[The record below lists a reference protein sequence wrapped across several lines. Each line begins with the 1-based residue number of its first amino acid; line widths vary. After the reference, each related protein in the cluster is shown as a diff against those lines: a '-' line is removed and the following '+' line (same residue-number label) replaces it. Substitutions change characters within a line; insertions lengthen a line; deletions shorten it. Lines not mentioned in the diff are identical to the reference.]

1 MSEILIKLRI
11 KEMLQGKIK
20 KYLLFGFVE
29 IFLVVAGILIALSIN
44 NWNNKRTQ
52 RNDELK
58 IYQSISRRI
67 QEDKLVIL
75 DDIEYNNTYLEQ
87 MRFADRIISEN
98 DRFRMD
104 TLIHIIPNLF
114 RYSDSDKSSNIYQN
128 LVNSGELKILENS
141 EITSGLQELEQTY
154 IYMTRIE
161 NIHRQLILDIIGRDI
176 IKNMDLTAV
185 TASQPEV
192 FYSFQFH
199 NLIFLAI
206 RIMEEKDDIY
216 QNALLQIDDI
226 TALIEK
232 DIIK

>member
-1 MSEILIKLRI
+1 MSEIFMKLRI
-11 KEMLQGKIK
+11 KQMLQGKIK

-44 NWNNKRTQ
+44 NWNNRRTQ

-75 DDIEYNNTYLEQ
+75 DDIGYNYTYLDQ

-98 DRFRMD
+98 DRAEMD

-114 RYSDSDKSSNIYQN
+114 RYSDSDKSSDIYQN
-128 LVNSGELKILENS
+128 LVNSGELKILANS

-154 IYMTRIE
+154 IYMTRME
-161 NIHRQLILDIIGRDI
+161 NIHRQLIMDIIGRDI
-176 IKNMDLTAV
+176 IKNMDLTTV

-199 NLIFLAI
+199 NLIFLTI

-216 QNALLQIDDI
+216 QNALLQIDEI
-226 TALIEK
+226 SALIEK
-232 DIIK
+232 DITK

>member
-1 MSEILIKLRI
+1 MSEIFMKLRI
-11 KEMLQGKIK
+11 KEMLQGKMK

-44 NWNNKRTQ
+44 NWNNRRTQ

-75 DDIEYNNTYLEQ
+75 EDIGYNNTYLEQ

-98 DRFRMD
+98 DRTKID
-104 TLIHIIPNLF
+104 TLLHIIPNLF
-114 RYSDSDKSSNIYQN
+114 RYSDSDQSSNIYQN
-128 LVNSGELKILENS
+128 LVASGELKILENS
-141 EITSGLQELEQTY
+141 EITTELQELEGTY
-154 IYMTRIE
+154 IYMTRME
-161 NIHRQLILDIIGRDI
+161 NMHRQLILDVIGRDI
-176 IKNMDLTAV
+176 IMNMDLTTV

-199 NLIFLAI
+199 NLIFLTI

-216 QNALLQIDDI
+216 QYALLQINDI
-226 TALIEK
+226 AALIKK
-232 DIIK
+232 DISK

>member
-1 MSEILIKLRI
+1 
-11 KEMLQGKIK
+11 
-20 KYLLFGFVE
+20 
-29 IFLVVAGILIALSIN
+29 
-44 NWNNKRTQ
+44 
-52 RNDELK
+52 
-58 IYQSISRRI
+58 
-67 QEDKLVIL
+67 
-75 DDIEYNNTYLEQ
+75 
-87 MRFADRIISEN
+87 
-98 DRFRMD
+98 
-104 TLIHIIPNLF
+104 
-114 RYSDSDKSSNIYQN
+114 
-128 LVNSGELKILENS
+128 
-141 EITSGLQELEQTY
+141 
-154 IYMTRIE
+154 MTRIE

>member
-1 MSEILIKLRI
+1 MSEIFMKLRI
-11 KEMLQGKIK
+11 KEMMQGKIK

-44 NWNNKRTQ
+44 NWNNRRTQ

-67 QEDKLVIL
+67 QEDNLVIL
-75 DDIEYNNTYLEQ
+75 DDVEYNNIYLEQ
-87 MRFADRIISEN
+87 MRFADRIISED
-98 DRFRMD
+98 DRTRLD
-104 TLIHIIPNLF
+104 TLLHIIPNLF

-128 LVNSGELKILENS
+128 LVNSGELKILANS

-154 IYMTRIE
+154 IYMTRME

-206 RIMEEKDDIY
+206 RIMEEKNDIY
-216 QNALLQIDDI
+216 QNALLQIDAINALIKKDI
-226 TALIEK
+226 TK
-232 DIIK
+232 